1 MDQEMLDKIEQMRV
15 QRGWDKTD
23 TPAILAKSVVVEA
36 AELLE
41 CFQFSETKVDYEAV
55 KSEVADVL
63 MYAISLC
70 VDQGWDY
77 KQVVIDKIK
86 DVESRYPRVQ

>member
-41 CFQFSETKVDYEAV
+41 CFQFSETKVDYAAV